1 MTGRATTAATARGMM
16 TTTGR
21 VSTMTMTGRAAA
33 TTMGRVVAT
42 MTGRVVAMTG
52 WVAMT
57 AAAMGERPA
66 KQTRARAPTMTP
78 ATMTTG
84 AAAAQSRGGHVN
96 QKKRKATEPTIE
108 SPHTLTMRTRYEG
121 VRK

>member
-1 MTGRATTAATARGMM
+1 MTGRATTAATTRGMM

-33 TTMGRVVAT
+33 TTMGRVVT
-42 MTGRVVAMTG
+42 KMTGRVVAMTG

-66 KQTRARAPTMTP
+66 KQTRARAP
-78 ATMTTG
+78 TMTTG